1 MELSMFM
8 RNEYIN
14 SSVLA
19 TNNGLNENYCCYCYI
34 MLPSLLSLQMCY
46 GICYCCIYV
55 VLFEILDIKAFEFNF
70 FYLHPL
76 HLVKWGRQEWN
87 RNWGV

>member
-8 RNEYIN
+8 RNNYIN

-34 MLPSLLSLQMCY
+34 MLPSLLSLQMC
-46 GICYCCIYV
+46 
-55 VLFEILDIKAFEFNF
+55 
-70 FYLHPL
+70 
-76 HLVKWGRQEWN
+76 
-87 RNWGV
+87 